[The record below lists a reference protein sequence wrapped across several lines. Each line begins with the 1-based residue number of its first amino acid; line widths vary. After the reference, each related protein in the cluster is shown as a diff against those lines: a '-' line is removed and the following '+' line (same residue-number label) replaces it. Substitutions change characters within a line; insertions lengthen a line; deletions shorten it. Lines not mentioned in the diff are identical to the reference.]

1 MSAIPPGERKKH
13 AATILHLL
21 TECRDKISDDCPEPT
36 LKLPDS
42 TIRDYVR
49 NIENPVCARK
59 KTDLEG
65 YLQTM
70 SSLIARIEEIRDDL
84 PTGWQGFSNWLR
96 ECTAYPKGT
105 TPHVS
110 TGRPPLTVIFGNSD
124 AGAKTTDKS
133 FSFNVSAKPT
143 EKTSTGSSSASS
155 SSPSPTTRDDSPV
168 QLSLS
173 SPVSSPKSTPEKI
186 DPAVSSTHDGKL
198 ERILR
203 LLQEERTARIE
214 AEAKR
219 ADAKIRQK
227 QSHDEV
233 LQRIVSLEKINLS
246 TKAIADK
253 QKELDERVASLSKR
267 EEAVEALQA
276 KLEADISRQAATEKA
291 SIAKSGD
298 VDKVFGQ
305 MQAKLDRM
313 EKEAK
318 ARLAKTKTP
327 IALATKQKEPVKST
341 IVVSPS
347 DSNDRVV
354 SKADKVAGPKRK
366 SVSRII
372 AILNKAFPAKEA
384 VIVFDELKRKTL
396 RVFKVGKAQRKDFEA
411 QIDKVLA
418 LYGTPAPKREQHVA
432 MLIDLINFENAIG
445 RNDDELYELLN
456 ATVKDAA
463 IQYANDG
470 LSKWLFRHYMWL
482 DFDKVFAQHG
492 NLQSIKTIAS
502 LGTALFDMELALS
515 SAEQPEEVDDEEI
528 TATPSEILEKY
539 HGIFNEYGSALR
551 HFLSAVPE
559 SSPMYELVKAHGE
572 REGFITYDSWY
583 KAVRKF
589 DVRF

>member
-1 MSAIPPGERKKH
+1 MSSIPPGERKKN
-13 AATILHLL
+13 AATILRLL
-21 TECRDKISDDCPEPT
+21 TECRDKVSDDCPEPT

-49 NIENPVCARK
+49 NIENPVCASK

-70 SSLIARIEEIRDDL
+70 SALIARIEEIRDDL
-84 PTGWQGFSNWLR
+84 PTGWQDFSNWLR

-110 TGRPPLTVIFGNSD
+110 TGRPPLTAIFGNSD
-124 AGAKTTDKS
+124 AGANTTDKPS
-133 FSFNVSAKPT
+133 SFNVSVKPT

-155 SSPSPTTRDDSPV
+155 SSPSPTTRDASPV

-173 SPVSSPKSTPEKI
+173 SPGSSPKSTPEKTG
-186 DPAVSSTHDGKL
+186 PV
-198 ERILR
+198 
-203 LLQEERTARIE
+203 EERTARIE

-219 ADAKIRQK
+219 ADAEIKQK

-233 LQRIVSLEKINLS
+233 LQRIASLEKINLS
-246 TKAIADK
+246 TKAIANK
-253 QKELDERVASLSKR
+253 QKELDERAASLSKR

-291 SIAKSGD
+291 FIVKSEE

-327 IALATKQKEPVKST
+327 IASATKQKEPVKPT

-347 DSNDRVV
+347 HSNDRVV
-354 SKADKVAGPKRK
+354 SEADKVAGPKRK

-372 AILNKAFPAKEA
+372 VILNKAFPANEA
-384 VIVFDELKRKTL
+384 VIVFDELKHKTL

-418 LYGTPAPKREQHVA
+418 LYGTPASKREQHVA
-432 MLIDLINFENAIG
+432 MLIDLINFEDAIG
-445 RNDDELYELLN
+445 RNDDGLYSLLN

-502 LGTALFDMELALS
+502 LGTSLFDMELALS
-515 SAEQPEEVDDEEI
+515 SAEQPGEFDEEI
-528 TATPSEILEKY
+528 TATPSEILEEY

>member
-1 MSAIPPGERKKH
+1 MSSIPPGERKKN
-13 AATILHLL
+13 AATILRLL
-21 TECRDKISDDCPEPT
+21 TECRDKVSDDCPEPT

-49 NIENPVCARK
+49 NIENPVCASK

-65 YLQTM
+65 YLQMM
-70 SSLIARIEEIRDDL
+70 SALIARIEEIRDDL
-84 PTGWQGFSNWLR
+84 PTGWQDFSNWLR

-110 TGRPPLTVIFGNSD
+110 TGRPPLTAIFGNSD
-124 AGAKTTDKS
+124 AGANTTDKPS
-133 FSFNVSAKPT
+133 SFNVSVKPT

-155 SSPSPTTRDDSPV
+155 SSPSPTTRDASPV

-173 SPVSSPKSTPEKI
+173 SPGSSPKSTPEKTG
-186 DPAVSSTHDGKL
+186 PV
-198 ERILR
+198 
-203 LLQEERTARIE
+203 EERTARIE

-219 ADAKIRQK
+219 ADAEIKQK

-233 LQRIVSLEKINLS
+233 LQRIASLEKINLS
-246 TKAIADK
+246 TKAIANK
-253 QKELDERVASLSKR
+253 QKELDERAASLSKR

-291 SIAKSGD
+291 FIVKSEE

-327 IALATKQKEPVKST
+327 IALATKQKEPVKPT

-347 DSNDRVV
+347 HSNDRVV
-354 SKADKVAGPKRK
+354 SEADKVAGPKRK

-372 AILNKAFPAKEA
+372 AILNKAFPANEA
-384 VIVFDELKRKTL
+384 VIVFDELKHKTL

-418 LYGTPAPKREQHVA
+418 LYGTPASKREQHVA
-432 MLIDLINFENAIG
+432 MLIDLINFEDAIG
-445 RNDDELYELLN
+445 RNDDGLYSLLN

-463 IQYANDG
+463 IQYADDG

-502 LGTALFDMELALS
+502 LGTSLFDMELALS
-515 SAEQPEEVDDEEI
+515 SAEQPGEFDEEI
-528 TATPSEILEKY
+528 TATPSEILEEY

-583 KAVRKF
+583 KAVHKF
-589 DVRF
+589 NVRF

>member
-1 MSAIPPGERKKH
+1 MSSIPPGERKKN
-13 AATILHLL
+13 AATILRLL
-21 TECRDKISDDCPEPT
+21 TECRDKVSDDCPEPT

-49 NIENPVCARK
+49 NIENPVCASK

-70 SSLIARIEEIRDDL
+70 SALIARIEEIRNDL
-84 PTGWQGFSNWLR
+84 PTGWQDFSNWLR

-110 TGRPPLTVIFGNSD
+110 TGRPPLTAIFGNSD
-124 AGAKTTDKS
+124 AGANTTDKPS
-133 FSFNVSAKPT
+133 SFNVSVKPT

-155 SSPSPTTRDDSPV
+155 SSPSPTTRDASPV

-173 SPVSSPKSTPEKI
+173 SPGSSPKSTPEKTG
-186 DPAVSSTHDGKL
+186 PV
-198 ERILR
+198 
-203 LLQEERTARIE
+203 EERTARIE

-219 ADAKIRQK
+219 ADAEIKQK

-233 LQRIVSLEKINLS
+233 LQRIASLEKINLS
-246 TKAIADK
+246 TKAIANK
-253 QKELDERVASLSKR
+253 QKELDERAASLSKR

-291 SIAKSGD
+291 FIVKSEE

-327 IALATKQKEPVKST
+327 IASATKQKEPVKPT

-347 DSNDRVV
+347 HSNDRVV
-354 SKADKVAGPKRK
+354 SEADKVAGPKRK

-372 AILNKAFPAKEA
+372 AILNKAFPANEA
-384 VIVFDELKRKTL
+384 VIVFDELKHKTL

-418 LYGTPAPKREQHVA
+418 LYGTPASKREQHVA
-432 MLIDLINFENAIG
+432 MLIDLINFEDAIG
-445 RNDDELYELLN
+445 RNDDGLYSLLN

-502 LGTALFDMELALS
+502 LGTSLFDMELALS
-515 SAEQPEEVDDEEI
+515 SAEQPGEFDEEI
-528 TATPSEILEKY
+528 TATPSEILEEY

>member
-1 MSAIPPGERKKH
+1 MSSIPPGERKKN
-13 AATILHLL
+13 AATILRLL
-21 TECRDKISDDCPEPT
+21 TECRDKVSDDCPEPT

-49 NIENPVCARK
+49 NIENPVCASK

-70 SSLIARIEEIRDDL
+70 SALIARIEEIRNDL
-84 PTGWQGFSNWLR
+84 PTGWQDFSNWLR

-110 TGRPPLTVIFGNSD
+110 TGRPPLTAIFGNSD
-124 AGAKTTDKS
+124 AGANTTDKRS
-133 FSFNVSAKPT
+133 SFNVSVKPT

-155 SSPSPTTRDDSPV
+155 SSPSPTTRDASPV

-173 SPVSSPKSTPEKI
+173 SPGSSPKSTPEKTG
-186 DPAVSSTHDGKL
+186 PV
-198 ERILR
+198 
-203 LLQEERTARIE
+203 EERTARIE

-219 ADAKIRQK
+219 ADAEIKQK

-233 LQRIVSLEKINLS
+233 LQRIASLEKINLS
-246 TKAIADK
+246 TKAIANK
-253 QKELDERVASLSKR
+253 QKELDERAASLSKR

-291 SIAKSGD
+291 FIVKSEE

-327 IALATKQKEPVKST
+327 IASATKQKEPVKPT

-347 DSNDRVV
+347 HSNDRVV
-354 SKADKVAGPKRK
+354 SEADKVAGPKRK

-372 AILNKAFPAKEA
+372 AILNKAFPANEA
-384 VIVFDELKRKTL
+384 VIVFDELKHKTL

-418 LYGTPAPKREQHVA
+418 LYGTPASKREQHVA
-432 MLIDLINFENAIG
+432 MLIDLINFEDAIG
-445 RNDDELYELLN
+445 RNDDGLYSLLN

-502 LGTALFDMELALS
+502 LGTSLFDMELALS
-515 SAEQPEEVDDEEI
+515 SAEQPGEFDEEI
-528 TATPSEILEKY
+528 TATPSEILEEY

-572 REGFITYDSWY
+572 REGFITYDS
-583 KAVRKF
+583 
-589 DVRF
+589 